1 MAKEEKETTPT
12 ESRFA
17 ERMQDFRGITIIKA
31 DENFSKEFVDRLT
44 DSSGIKITKKEPKNI
59 RVD

>member
-1 MAKEEKETTPT
+1 MAKEKKEATPT

-17 ERMQDFRGITIIKA
+17 ERMQDFEGITIVK
-31 DENFSKEFVDRLT
+31 ENEDFSKEFVDRLT

>member
-1 MAKEEKETTPT
+1 MSKEKKETTPT

-17 ERMQDFRGITIIKA
+17 ERMQDFEGIIIVKKTE
-31 DENFSKEFVDRLT
+31 DSSKEFVDRLT
-44 DSSGIKITKKEPKNI
+44 DSSGIKITKKEPKNK